1 MMVHQD
7 VCVAPI
13 HFELLLSLL
22 PLLQA
27 RQATD
32 RPTLLLLLLLELRAC
47 LR

>member
-13 HFELLLSLL
+13 HFELLLSLPPL
-22 PLLQA
+22 LLLQA

-32 RPTLLLLLLLELRAC
+32 RPTLLLLLELRAC

>member
-13 HFELLLSLL
+13 HFELLLSLPL
-22 PLLQA
+22 LLLQA

-32 RPTLLLLLLLELRAC
+32 RPTLLLLELRAC